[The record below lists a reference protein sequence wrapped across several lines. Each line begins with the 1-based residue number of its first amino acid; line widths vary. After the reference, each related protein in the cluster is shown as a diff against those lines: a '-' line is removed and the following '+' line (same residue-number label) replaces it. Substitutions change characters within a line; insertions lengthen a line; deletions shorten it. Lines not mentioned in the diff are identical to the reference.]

1 MAANILCTA
10 RYPPIKRDAMGKKR
24 RKASPIKLLK
34 EPRYALSV
42 IGTTAVVLGAFF
54 PISYIQGELLG
65 FFHLERRS

>member
-10 RYPPIKRDAMGKKR
+10 RYPPIKRDAMGKR
-24 RKASPIKLLK
+24 RKKASPIKLLR

-54 PISYIQGELLG
+54 PVSYIQGELLS
-65 FFHLERRS
+65 FS